1 MKHMDIQHKEG
12 QQRGNF
18 FIENEGKR
26 IALLSYDKTDD
37 GTLVIE
43 HTEVD
48 KSLRGQNIGY
58 QLVQRT
64 VEFARSNG
72 LKVSPVCPFA
82 KAIFEKK
89 KEFQEVMV

>member
-1 MKHMDIQHKEG
+1 MDIQHKEG

-18 FIENEGKR
+18 FIENDGKR
-26 IALLSYDKTDD
+26 VALLSYDKTDD
-37 GTLVIE
+37 GTIVIE

-48 KSLRGQNIGY
+48 KSLRGKNIGY
-58 QLVQRT
+58 ELVHRT

-82 KAIFEKK
+82 KAVFEKQP
-89 KEFQEVMV
+89 EFKDVMV